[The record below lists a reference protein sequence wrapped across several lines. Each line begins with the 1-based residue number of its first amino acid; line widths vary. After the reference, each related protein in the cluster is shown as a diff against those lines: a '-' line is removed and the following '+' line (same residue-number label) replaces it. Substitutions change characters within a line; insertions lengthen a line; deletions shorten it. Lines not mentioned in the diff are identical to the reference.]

1 MRKIKILKNA
11 TLERGGRYT
20 IKDET
25 GKTLL
30 SSKPL
35 RVILTKLP
43 HLSDDEVAQIV
54 QLKVG
59 EEAEFV
65 TII

>member
-11 TLERGGRYT
+11 FLERGGRFT
-20 IKDET
+20 IKDEA
-25 GKTLL
+25 GKTIV

-59 EEAEFV
+59 EEAEFA

>member
-1 MRKIKILKNA
+1 MKKIKILKNA

-25 GKTLL
+25 GKTLV

-35 RVILTKLP
+35 RVVLTKLP
-43 HLSDDEVAQIV
+43 HLSDDEVARVI
-54 QLKVG
+54 QLNVG
-59 EEAEFV
+59 EEIELN